1 MQENQEFEQKEQEKT
16 ENCENLSNNSEISQE
31 NLKTNNEQV
40 AQKNKKQNN
49 FERKLDG
56 YFKYTAMGSSLKKEF
71 FGGFVNFLV
80 IAYVLIVVPSL
91 FSPIGGEQLWRAIF
105 LATILTTFL
114 ATICMGFYAN
124 LPIVLAPGIG
134 LVSYT
139 VQLVVSGAY
148 SLSQAMALCF
158 LAGVLFLILTIT
170 GLRKKLV
177 KAIPDCIKVA
187 IPCGVGLFV
196 LNIGLNSSNSGILD
210 MLNGTAMSY
219 APIVA
224 LVSFFVMAIL
234 YIRNVKG
241 SILIGIASGTV
252 LDLIIKLCK
261 KINPFANVSGGNFV
275 PPFKDLIDQTL
286 LNFDFAGL
294 FKGNL
299 ASCIVSVLLIVFA
312 ITLMDMFDTVGTL
325 YATAGKGNLLDD
337 KGEVVNMDRA
347 MMIDGCSAMFSSLIG
362 IPSATSYVE
371 SSAGIASGARTGLS
385 SIFTGLLF
393 LLTMFFSPIVQL
405 IPVYATAPALVLV
418 GILMFD
424 SVLKVNF
431 KDLAFTIPSILTLI
445 IMPLSSNITY
455 GIAVGIISYVVLML
469 GTKRAKQIN
478 VFTYI
483 IALLFVL
490 YFILQYV

>member
-56 YFKYTAMGSSLKKEF
+56 YFKYTARGSSLKKEF

-114 ATICMGFYAN
+114 ATICMGFYAK

-252 LDLIIKLCK
+252 LDLVIKLCK
-261 KINPFANVSGGNFV
+261 KINPFANVPGGNFV

-299 ASCIVSVLLIVFA
+299 ASSIVSVLLIVFA

-337 KGEVVNMDRA
+337 KGEVVNMDKA
-347 MMIDGCSAMFSSLIG
+347 MMVDGCSAMFSSLIG

-445 IMPLSSNITY
+445 IMPLSINITY

>member
-1 MQENQEFEQKEQEKT
+1 MQENEKKEQNKQENIDNSKNFNENSACFEQPIKQDES
-16 ENCENLSNNSEISQE
+16 LS
-31 NLKTNNEQV
+31 K
-40 AQKNKKQNN
+40 KNKTR
-49 FERKLDG
+49 FERKLDNYFG
-56 YFKYTAMGSSLKKEF
+56 YSARGSSLNKEF
-71 FGGFVNFLV
+71 FGGFINFLV
-80 IAYVLIVVPSL
+80 ISYVLIVVPSL
-91 FSPIGGEQLWRAIF
+91 FSSIGGEQLWRAIF

-170 GLRKKLV
+170 GLRKKIV
-177 KAIPDCIKVA
+177 KAIPECIKVA

-196 LNIGLNSSNSGILD
+196 LNIGLNSANSGILD
-210 MLNGTAMSY
+210 MLNGTPLSY

-224 LVSFFVMAIL
+224 LVSFFVMTIL

-252 LDLIIKLCK
+252 VDLIIKLCK
-261 KINPFANVSGGNFV
+261 GINPFSSINAQNFV
-275 PPFKDLIDQTL
+275 PPFKDLINQTL
-286 LNFDFAGL
+286 FNFDFAGL
-294 FKGNL
+294 FQGNVI
-299 ASCIVSVLLIVFA
+299 SCIVSVLLIIFA

-325 YATAGKGNLLDD
+325 YATAGKGNLFDE
-337 KGEVVNMDRA
+337 KGEVYNMDKA
-347 MMIDGCSAMFSSLIG
+347 MLVDGCSAMISSLIG

-405 IPVYATAPALVLV
+405 IPVYSTAPALVLV

-424 SVLKVNF
+424 SVLKLNF
-431 KDLAFTIPSILTLI
+431 KDLAFTIPSILTII
-445 IMPLSSNITY
+445 IMPLTNNITY
-455 GIAVGIISYVVLML
+455 GIAFGIISYVLLML
-469 GTKRAKQIN
+469 GTKRAKKIS
-478 VFTYI
+478 VFTYV
-483 IALLFVL
+483 IAVLFVL
-490 YFILQYV
+490 YFIFQYV